1 MIFNSLN
8 KIKNQKG
15 IQIDSIQ
22 DSEDNK
28 SFIWTKMNYKK
39 N

>member
-1 MIFNSLN
+1 MTFYALK

-28 SFIWTKMNYKK
+28 SFISTKMS
-39 N
+39 